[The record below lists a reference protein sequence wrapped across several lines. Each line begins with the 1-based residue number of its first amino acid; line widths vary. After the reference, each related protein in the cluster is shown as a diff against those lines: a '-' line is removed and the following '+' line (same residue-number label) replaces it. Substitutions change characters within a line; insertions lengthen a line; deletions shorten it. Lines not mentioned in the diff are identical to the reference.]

1 MGKFSNSLNLVK
13 ASWGVLRTD
22 KELIIFPIVSAIA
35 AAIVALLFAVPLL
48 VSGYFERLDDGGASK
63 VVAFVIL
70 FLFYLVL
77 YTVINYFNAA
87 LVGAALIR
95 LRGGDPTASDGFR
108 IARSRI
114 RPIIGYALIGATI
127 GVILQVIREKADFLG
142 DLLAGL
148 ADAAWGII
156 TFLVVPILVV
166 EDIGPVDAIKRSGSL
181 LKQTWGE
188 QVIGNAGIGLVMG
201 LITFAAIVV
210 GAILVV
216 VAASVGGLVLA
227 IPVGGVAVLFVA
239 AIIAIGSAL
248 NGIYRAALYRFAAEG
263 ASSGVFSDDLIRNAF
278 VAKSSGR

>member
-48 VSGYFERLDDGGASK
+48 VSGFFERLDDGGASK
-63 VVAFVIL
+63 IVGFVIL

-227 IPVGGVAVLFVA
+227 IPVGGVVVLIVA

-278 VAKSSGR
+278 VAKSSK